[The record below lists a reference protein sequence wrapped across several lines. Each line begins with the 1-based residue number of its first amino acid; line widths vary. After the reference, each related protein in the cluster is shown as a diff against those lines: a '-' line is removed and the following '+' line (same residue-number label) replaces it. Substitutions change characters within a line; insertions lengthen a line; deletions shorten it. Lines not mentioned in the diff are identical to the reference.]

1 MRELKVYEL
10 EAESCPITLGSIEGF
25 LYYTNEYVQLVVTQI
40 VSASKEKIVVI
51 GYK

>member
-1 MRELKVYEL
+1 MGELKVYEL
-10 EAESCPITLGSIEGF
+10 GAESCPITLGSIEGF
-25 LYYTNEYVQLVVTQI
+25 LYDTDEYMQLVVTQI